1 MEPRG
6 QGWLGEEHR
15 LGSAADVTAPRDFQE
30 ALDLRQQHRLAI
42 EDFYR
47 TVNWTGR
54 NFS

>member
-1 MEPRG
+1 
-6 QGWLGEEHR
+6 
-15 LGSAADVTAPRDFQE
+15 
-30 ALDLRQQHRLAI
+30 LRQQHRLAI